1 MFTPQILSI
10 PVLSVLG
17 SGTVLY
23 PTVGAVLAWTVIAA
37 FVGSALG
44 LLRESLRPAKRR
56 DARAAKAADRPV
68 APVLRPEECCE
79 VA

>member
-44 LLRESLRPAKRR
+44 LLRESLHAAERGH
-56 DARAAKAADRPV
+56 ARAAKAVERPV
-68 APVLRPEECCE
+68 APALRPKECCE